1 MTYPVDFEEFP
12 LPSVVGAPSKPRRV
26 TARFIA
32 DTAMHLS
39 PSIYGVIREIKFS
52 KKGRMPR
59 KVFVLTHDDGSS
71 ICLAQPDSHGR
82 VTLVYGKDGIGKLT
96 PTDALSFVS
105 DWALGRV

>member
-1 MTYPVDFEEFP
+1 MTCPVDFEEFP

-32 DTAMHLS
+32 DTALRLS
-39 PSIYGVIREIKFS
+39 PAVYGIVREIKSS

-59 KVFVLTHDDGSS
+59 KVFVLTHDDGSTV
-71 ICLAQPDSHGR
+71 CLAQPDSHGR